1 MFYIYNIYIYIDIYI
16 YIYIYIYVCVCVCVY
31 LWVGR
36 WVGGG
41 WVKAGVRLSVSGKP
55 NNVGTS
61 RGGGSAVGANP
72 TYRRGMLSG

>member
-1 MFYIYNIYIYIDIYI
+1 
-16 YIYIYIYVCVCVCVY
+16 
-31 LWVGR
+31 
-36 WVGGG
+36 VGGG